1 VSTDVTT
8 GFVPSENGFRF
19 SNRFSGVDIL
29 NELRDGLGDSAS
41 SLGDEAF
48 WSTWGLCGGM
58 SWHALD
64 RYFAGNAMLAGSAS
78 PERDTALFR
87 TLVLRQVDSFKQGK
101 LIAACLRMQSR
112 HDTRQW
118 WDPRP
123 SLQRRNIS
131 HAWPNLKT
139 GLDAGLPVSLTL
151 IRATTNPGENHQVV
165 TVSYSL
171 HRRSGF
177 VDIGIYD
184 PNDPLRT
191 CELRM
196 QLEGQRAGVVEQDT
210 GEPLRLLVPW
220 EYDRIQTRRP

>member
-1 VSTDVTT
+1 MSTDVIA
-8 GFVPSENGFRF
+8 GFVPSENGFGF
-19 SNRFSGVDIL
+19 SNRFSGIDIL

-41 SLGDEAF
+41 SLMDEEF
-48 WSTWGLCGGM
+48 WSSWGLCGGM

-64 RYFAGNAMLAGSAS
+64 RYFARNAMPVRSAP
-78 PERDTALFR
+78 PERDSALFR
-87 TLVLRQVDSFKQGK
+87 TLVLRQVDSLKRGK
-101 LIAACLRMQSR
+101 LIASCLRMQSR

-118 WDPRP
+118 WDPRT
-123 SLQRRNIS
+123 SLQRKNVS
-131 HAWPNLKT
+131 HAWPTLKK
-139 GLDAGLPVSLTL
+139 GIDAGLPVSLTL

-165 TVSYSL
+165 AVSYSL

-184 PNDPLRT
+184 PNHPRRT
-191 CELRM
+191 GELRM